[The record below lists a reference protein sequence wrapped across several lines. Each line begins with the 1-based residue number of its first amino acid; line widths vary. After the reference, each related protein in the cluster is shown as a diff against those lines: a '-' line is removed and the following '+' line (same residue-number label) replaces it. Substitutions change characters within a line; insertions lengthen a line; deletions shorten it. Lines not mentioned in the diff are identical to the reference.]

1 MPEHTVTCG
10 GRLLALALGEQI
22 VSRFSESRATLP
34 LYASDCQK
42 MSQGCGMLATSSV
55 TWSVRHAMPV
65 A

>member
-1 MPEHTVTCG
+1 MP
-10 GRLLALALGEQI
+10 I

-34 LYASDCQK
+34 LYAWDCQK
-42 MSQGCGMLATSSV
+42 MSHGCGMPAMSSV